1 MSKMYSVSSSDC
13 VYISVHVTFIR
24 LIIFYHLCTL
34 LSIYLKMLF
43 VQAKLDLGSRPDE
56 HSVGVKC
63 LNHCSTL
70 IFVYD
75 IFFTE

>member
-1 MSKMYSVSSSDC
+1 
-13 VYISVHVTFIR
+13 
-24 LIIFYHLCTL
+24 
-34 LSIYLKMLF
+34 MLF